1 MPQLLRIA
9 KGVGVGIGIAAYA
22 VLVHRENASGH
33 PGALAAFLAVFP
45 LLLALLAMLAQP
57 GLRVAAAL
65 LLLACAALFWWTWPL
80 VAQHAG
86 MLFWLQDM
94 ALLLA
99 LLTLFGRT
107 LLPGSQPLCV
117 RFAQAMHGELSVEH
131 AHYARQVTW
140 AWTVFFGLLALV
152 STSLFFLASLVV
164 WSLYANF
171 MVLPLIGI
179 MLIVEYQVRK
189 RVLTDAPHGRFID
202 GIHAYL
208 DSSRRSA

>member
-9 KGVGVGIGIAAYA
+9 KGVGVGIGIVAFA

-45 LLLALLAMLAQP
+45 LLLAVLAMMGQP
-57 GLRVAAAL
+57 GLRLVAAL
-65 LLLACAALFWWTWPL
+65 LLVIVAALYWSAWPL

-86 MLFWLQDM
+86 LLFWLQDM

-99 LLTLFGRT
+99 LLSLFGRT
-107 LLPGSQPLCV
+107 LLPGRVPLCV
-117 RFAQAMHGELSVEH
+117 KFAQAMHGELSAEH
-131 AHYARQVTW
+131 ARYARQVTW

-152 STSLFFLASLVV
+152 STALFFLAPLAV

-171 MVLPLIGI
+171 VVLPLIGI
-179 MLIVEYQVRK
+179 MFIVEYQVRK

-208 DSSRRSA
+208 NSSRRSA

>member
-9 KGVGVGIGIAAYA
+9 KGVGVGAGIAAYA
-22 VLVHRENASGH
+22 VLMHRENAAGH
-33 PGALAAFLAVFP
+33 PGAFAAFLAILP
-45 LLLALLAMLAQP
+45 LLLAVLAMMAQP
-57 GLRVAAAL
+57 GLRLAASL
-65 LLLACAALFWWTWPL
+65 LLIIGAALFWMSWPL
-80 VAQHAG
+80 LARHAG

-107 LLPGSQPLCV
+107 LLPGNQPLCV
-117 RFAQAMHGELSVEH
+117 KFAQAMHGELSAEH
-131 AHYARQVTW
+131 VRYACQVTW
-140 AWTVFFGLLALV
+140 AWTLFFGLLALV
-152 STSLFFLASLVV
+152 STSLFFLAPLAV

-179 MLIVEYQVRK
+179 MFIVEYQVRK

-208 DSSRRSA
+208 NSSRRSA